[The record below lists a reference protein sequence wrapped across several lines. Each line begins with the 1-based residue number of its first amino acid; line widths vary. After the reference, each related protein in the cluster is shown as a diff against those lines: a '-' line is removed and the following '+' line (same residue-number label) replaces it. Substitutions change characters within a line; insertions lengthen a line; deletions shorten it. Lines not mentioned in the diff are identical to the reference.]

1 MDDRQRRVRRSPLL
15 FTAPLVLLCLLLV
28 VLGWEIVRG
37 NIAPD
42 ARRDWPWRLQLLDM
56 EPLGSLLAVA
66 SGAVFAR
73 AQYARTVR
81 PALGWRAEW
90 TAGLLVEG
98 ETGWRVCLVNGGQG
112 TAVIE
117 SVDYRVVRAG
127 ADAGEWTDF
136 TGLLAQLSAE
146 GLEFGTDYGLQM
158 FGAGSPLSGV
168 GEHGTARA
176 GEFSKRFVTEVDALQ
191 LRLRVADTVGDTYE
205 RIVDCLKGARQTRPD
220 VERAPGAGHRPGP
233 PGPRPRPPGP
243 TTRPGPPGPRA

>member
-28 VLGWEIVRG
+28 VLGWEVVRG
-37 NIAPD
+37 NIAAD
-42 ARRDWPWRLQLLDM
+42 ARAHWPWRLQLLDM

-90 TAGLLVEG
+90 VRDLITADEY
-98 ETGWRVCLVNGGQG
+98 GWRVGLVNGGQG

-117 SVDYRVVRAG
+117 SVDYRVVRPG

-136 TGLLAQLSAE
+136 AGALAQLSAA
-146 GLEFGTDYGLQM
+146 GVEFGTDYGLEL
-158 FGAGSPLSGV
+158 FGAGSPLIGRVDV
-168 GEHGTARA
+168 GTVRA

-191 LRLRVADTVGDTYE
+191 LRLRVVDTVGDTHE
-205 RIVDCLKGARQTRPD
+205 RIVDCLKGARLTRPD
-220 VERAPGAGHRPGP
+220 VDRTA
-233 PGPRPRPPGP
+233 
-243 TTRPGPPGPRA
+243 